1 MKLRWVLGVA
11 LCGGAVIS
19 TACAPSSGGAKPN
32 INESSSDKVTSVE
45 IDQTPTNNVYDLIYR
60 LRPHW
65 LRAGATGSIGGGTS
79 RNQVTL
85 VYLDGNK
92 LGGIETLRSLSSSG
106 IKRMEWLTASRAS
119 VVLSDIG
126 SDPISGAISLHT
138 R

>member
-1 MKLRWVLGVA
+1 MSA
-11 LCGGAVIS
+11 
-19 TACAPSSGGAKPN
+19 ACASSSGGAKPN
-32 INESSSDKVTSVE
+32 VSESSSDKVTSVE
-45 IDQTPTNNVYDLIYR
+45 IAQTPSNNVYDLIYR

-92 LGGIETLRSLSSSG
+92 LGGTETLRSLSSSG
-106 IKRMEWLTASRAS
+106 IKRMEWLSASRAS

-126 SDPISGAISLHT
+126 SDPISGAIVLYT

>member
-1 MKLRWVLGVA
+1 MRVRLVFCIA
-11 LCGGAVIS
+11 LCSGALVAS
-19 TACAPSSGGAKPN
+19 ACASSGAGPKPKVS
-32 INESSSDKVTSVE
+32 ESSSDKVTSIE
-45 IDQTPTNNVYDLIYR
+45 IDQAPSNNVYDLIYR

-92 LGGIETLRSLSSSG
+92 LGGIETLRSLSASG
-106 IKRMEWLTASRAS
+106 IKSMEWLSASRAS

-126 SDPISGAISLHT
+126 SDPIAGAISLHT